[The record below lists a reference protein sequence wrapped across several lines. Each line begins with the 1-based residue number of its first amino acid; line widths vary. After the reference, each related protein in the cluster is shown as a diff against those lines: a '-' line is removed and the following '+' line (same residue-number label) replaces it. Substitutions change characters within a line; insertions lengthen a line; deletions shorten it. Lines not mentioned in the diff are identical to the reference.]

1 MKERSIW
8 KYTSIGALMVLIAL
22 LAMVPAN
29 AASDEEINQ
38 SIENGVLWLVAQ
50 QNATDGSWGLPDQ
63 SQIAKTGFAVVK
75 LSERAG
81 EKGYQP
87 LDESYEYSD
96 EIKKGLDFIFSEVT
110 VETIDGVNVANWGP
124 RLIYETSIAMMAIA
138 SSKAPGEIVNVP
150 GSPVNGLTYKEVVQL
165 GLNYLEKTQK
175 TDGGWRYSLSNPLEE
190 SDNSNTGYAVLG
202 LTYAQKFGIT
212 IPTAIIDPGLKNFVA
227 VIQDVDG
234 SSKYTPTWSWPNIL
248 KTGNLL
254 YEMKMLGIADTDSRV
269 LNAIGYIQN
278 TWTENNQD
286 PGWRGNYQAMYT
298 LMKGFEAY
306 NITNITVAGSGVDWF
321 DEVSTYVVNTQ
332 NPDGSWPSDTWGD
345 SLLTTEWALLFLE
358 KVVPNWHQEC
368 ILTVDKV
375 ATLAVPT
382 PIDASSWNTIQPISE
397 IGAKEPFYYVVKV
410 TNAGGEDCAF
420 NWVKVID
427 KCPIEVTNITVLSPE
442 NHIKEG
448 DVISVNFDSIGPGES
463 KFIVISVVSPEIAPT
478 TLYNRVYI
486 EAPLIGDGI
495 MPSAVSVVY
504 VKLDSYSRL
513 DAMSSFESLL
523 RDQAVLLSSFEDLLY
538 TEPSPNSSQENYE
551 FIASFEQL
559 LRTQNILFDRFDDLM
574 LNDEGVGWRSDLMAE
589 DQVKFLRSYEDLL
602 RREKLLFASF
612 EGKLHRSWCIL
623 DGFKARG
630 HTDYARYEF
639 LASFEDLLHR
649 QAQLL
654 KHFEILEKTLTTED
668 NANGT
673 NTSFVS
679 HTDQIEFLDSFEDL
693 LRLNTN
699 LVMSFSSLLN
709 DLDARCPNRAF
720 NATPISPADYTTQLD
735 IFALKGLEYHTRAEA

>member
-212 IPTAIIDPGLKNFVA
+212 IPIAIIDPGLKNFVA

-286 PGWRGNYQAMYT
+286 PG
-298 LMKGFEAY
+298 
-306 NITNITVAGSGVDWF
+306 
-321 DEVSTYVVNTQ
+321 
-332 NPDGSWPSDTWGD
+332 
-345 SLLTTEWALLFLE
+345 
-358 KVVPNWHQEC
+358 
-368 ILTVDKV
+368 
-375 ATLAVPT
+375 
-382 PIDASSWNTIQPISE
+382 
-397 IGAKEPFYYVVKV
+397 
-410 TNAGGEDCAF
+410 
-420 NWVKVID
+420 
-427 KCPIEVTNITVLSPE
+427 
-442 NHIKEG
+442 
-448 DVISVNFDSIGPGES
+448 
-463 KFIVISVVSPEIAPT
+463 
-478 TLYNRVYI
+478 
-486 EAPLIGDGI
+486 
-495 MPSAVSVVY
+495 
-504 VKLDSYSRL
+504 
-513 DAMSSFESLL
+513 
-523 RDQAVLLSSFEDLLY
+523 
-538 TEPSPNSSQENYE
+538 
-551 FIASFEQL
+551 
-559 LRTQNILFDRFDDLM
+559 
-574 LNDEGVGWRSDLMAE
+574 
-589 DQVKFLRSYEDLL
+589 
-602 RREKLLFASF
+602 
-612 EGKLHRSWCIL
+612 
-623 DGFKARG
+623 
-630 HTDYARYEF
+630 
-639 LASFEDLLHR
+639 
-649 QAQLL
+649 
-654 KHFEILEKTLTTED
+654 
-668 NANGT
+668 
-673 NTSFVS
+673 
-679 HTDQIEFLDSFEDL
+679 
-693 LRLNTN
+693 
-699 LVMSFSSLLN
+699 
-709 DLDARCPNRAF
+709 
-720 NATPISPADYTTQLD
+720 
-735 IFALKGLEYHTRAEA
+735 